1 MIIISPPID
10 SAEFEAHKDLSSIV
24 TDFLCRNRDKGFS
37 AKEISLAVGISED
50 DVNHVM
56 LKVGL
61 VELLGD
67 LTHGIISNKRNTR
80 RAELQFKI
88 EDVTINHIIYYRC
101 VEQIKKH
108 NSPSVLKRDNI
119 G

>member
-1 MIIISPPID
+1 
-10 SAEFEAHKDLSSIV
+10 
-24 TDFLCRNRDKGFS
+24 
-37 AKEISLAVGISED
+37 
-50 DVNHVM
+50 M

-80 RAELQFKI
+80 RTELQFKI

-101 VEQIKKH
+101 VELIKKT
-108 NSPSVLKRDNI
+108 
-119 G
+119 